1 MNGQR
6 SSFRIRS
13 WMALMFLMTAT
24 LLSAAG
30 CLSSSDSHR
39 TSGGL
44 ADLIPGHKEA
54 ALRKRVESDSF
65 PSANQAPHAPLVGEK
80 NGSE

>member
-1 MNGQR
+1 
-6 SSFRIRS
+6 
-13 WMALMFLMTAT
+13 MAAMFLIAAT

-30 CLSSSDSHR
+30 CLSSGDSQR

-54 ALRKRVESDSF
+54 VLRKRAEADSF
-65 PSANQAPHAPLVGEK
+65 PSADQAPRAPLVGEK
-80 NGSE
+80 NGSK

>member
-1 MNGQR
+1 
-6 SSFRIRS
+6 
-13 WMALMFLMTAT
+13 MFLMTAT

-30 CLSSSDSHR
+30 CLSSNDSHR

-54 ALRKRVESDSF
+54 ALRKRVEADSF
-65 PSANQAPHAPLVGEK
+65 PSADQAINTPPAK
-80 NGSE
+80 Q